1 MADLLA
7 NAFGAI
13 NLDLAPRVSV
23 VVPTRGTKP
32 EQLDRALR
40 SVLAQTLPPYDII
53 VVVDGDARAAAR
65 ITPPPARRHRRRR

>member
-40 SVLAQTLPPYDII
+40 SVLAQTLPPYELSLIHI
-53 VVVDGDARAAAR
+53 
-65 ITPPPARRHRRRR
+65 